1 MLSDQTLHFEKAC
14 ENTAFVRLH
23 VKTQNFLQNK
33 ALAYRLSFSD
43 IQNLIIIAIDLQ
55 MWGEDIEVLWEDKE
69 QKKEALASLQK
80 RYNTLKTELKR
91 YPQTSYDT
99 TFCREEASFSAQAA
113 SVGVRALPEHRDKK
127 GHFKIEE
134 VEKESLGLGS
144 CPVASPKTRC
154 CNLMTLDAVESCGF
168 DCSYCSIQSFY
179 KNNTISFDKNFAQ
192 KLERLELDPT
202 KSYHIGTGQSSDS
215 LMWGNRSGVL
225 EALLNFARNHPNVIL
240 EFKSKSDNIAYLLE
254 HDVPKNVICTWSL
267 NPQIIIDHEEKR
279 TASLHARIQS
289 ARALADKGV
298 LVGFHFHPMIVHK
311 GWQEAYTMIAHE
323 LTEHFAP
330 KEVALVSMG
339 TLTFIKPVLKK
350 IRLRAQNS
358 KILQMPL
365 VDANG
370 KYSYPLALKEEMF
383 STLYHA
389 FQPWHDTVFFY
400 LCMEDIS
407 LWQNV
412 FGHEFNTNE
421 AFEMSM
427 IEAYHQKINTS
438 KEGLENALSKNII

>member
-1 MLSDQTLHFEKAC
+1 MVSDQTLHFEKAC
-14 ENTAFVRLH
+14 NNTAFKSLH
-23 VKTQNFLQNK
+23 VKTQSFLKQK
-33 ALAYRLSFSD
+33 ALTYRLSFSD
-43 IQNLIIIAIDLQ
+43 IQNLIVMAIDLQ
-55 MWGEDIEVLWEDKE
+55 MWDEDIKVLWEDKE
-69 QKKEALASLQK
+69 QKKETLASLQK
-80 RYNTLKTELKR
+80 RYTTLKTELKR
-91 YPQTSYDT
+91 YPQTSCDT
-99 TFCREEASFSAQAA
+99 TFCLEEASFSAQATN
-113 SVGVRALPEHRDKK
+113 VGIRALPLPRDKNAR
-127 GHFKIEE
+127 FNVEE

-179 KNNTISFDKNFAQ
+179 KNNTISFDKNFAK
-192 KLERLELDPT
+192 KLECLELDSS
-202 KSYHIGTGQSSDS
+202 KIYHIGTGQSSDS

-225 EALLNFARNHPNVIL
+225 EALLDFARNHPNVIL

-254 HDVPKNVICTWSL
+254 HDMPKNILCTWSL

-279 TASLHARIQS
+279 TANLHARIQS

-298 LVGFHFHPMIVHK
+298 LVGFHFHPIIIHE
-311 GWQEAYTMIAHE
+311 GWQKAYTTIVHE
-323 LTEHFAP
+323 LTQRFDP

-350 IRLRAQNS
+350 IRLRAQYS

-389 FQPWHDTVFFY
+389 FEPWHGKVFFY

-412 FGHEFNTNE
+412 FGYEFQSNE
-421 AFEMSM
+421 AFEKSM
-427 IEAYHQKINTS
+427 IEAYRHKINAS
-438 KEGLENALSKNII
+438 KRHFG